1 MAGQVLISS
10 VDSAANAL
18 PGRAAPPGLVNVIH
32 RLASDRPL
40 SSACLDLVLDQSM
53 ANNSYWQSEW
63 LQEICR
69 KPAIA
74 ILEPCNRCRCRYCLR
89 D

>member
-40 SSACLDLVLDQSM
+40 SSACFDLVLDQSM
-53 ANNSYWQSEW
+53 AIIRIGRANGSKRFAENRP
-63 LQEICR
+63 LQF
-69 KPAIA
+69 
-74 ILEPCNRCRCRYCLR
+74 
-89 D
+89 